1 MLYRKGRRQAVK
13 AAEETSMPEGWGEDE
28 ERGADDDSCAALL
41 SRRRLVVTIA
51 VTNPLLLA
59 VAGCRCDRV
68 NASDQDPVPGCHHHA
83 IRLDAEA
90 GSGIFGTTV

>member
-1 MLYRKGRRQAVK
+1 
-13 AAEETSMPEGWGEDE
+13 MPEGWGEDE

-41 SRRRLVVTIA
+41 SRHRLVVTIA

-59 VAGCRCDRV
+59 AGCRCDRV